1 MLQNVLLFTLLAVGV
16 SVSDGKAIPPT
27 TRSSAPP
34 SIPFSARFKFD
45 RTTRIIDADRARVT
59 ALKNHAASVKGTNA
73 KRAGAFSVNVT
84 NNAVTYLAS
93 VGVGSPPTQFN
104 LLIDTG
110 LCLTSLLHRIL
121 EY

>member
-1 MLQNVLLFTLLAVGV
+1 MFQNVLLFTLLAVGV
-16 SVSDGKAIPPT
+16 AVSDAKAIPNT
-27 TRSSAPP
+27 ARRSAHP
-34 SIPFSARFKFD
+34 SIPFSARFKHD
-45 RTTRIIDADRARVT
+45 RTTRIVDADRARVK

-84 NNAVTYLAS
+84 NEVVTYLAN

-110 LCLTSLLHRIL
+110 LYLI
-121 EY
+121 